1 MPDVLSYSDYYPF
14 GMLVPTRHGNTNE
27 YRYGFNGKEKDNE
40 IKGEGLQYDYGFRVY
55 DPRIGKFLS
64 QDPLFKSFPWYTPY
78 QFAGNKPI
86 VAIDLDGLEERI
98 VIMHTTVAGK
108 IRREVLDSKTLL
120 KSTDYVGVKHSA
132 LYEPITIK
140 EFMQYKKQFW
150 DAFSNSPELF
160 SSGYKSYTIGG
171 MNGEKY
177 KNSGF
182 IGLNKGTFTIGSSE
196 FGSTISY
203 DPTPIDRSIPSFLQ
217 VLKEAHK
224 SARMAAGMNTA
235 KNYVA
240 GVSLVVAGPTLLA
253 GEAGILGYAGAAS
266 DVDQLTGISSK
277 LTEGNE
283 NAQKAVLYAKFF
295 IDAANMFSNVGNI
308 YNFKTIKE
316 LQSTTVLPDTMI
328 NAATSAGDAQSASE
342 FNEEKHE

>member
-1 MPDVLSYSDYYPF
+1 
-14 GMLVPTRHGNTNE
+14 
-27 YRYGFNGKEKDNE
+27 
-40 IKGEGLQYDYGFRVY
+40 
-55 DPRIGKFLS
+55 
-64 QDPLFKSFPWYTPY
+64 
-78 QFAGNKPI
+78 
-86 VAIDLDGLEERI
+86 
-98 VIMHTTVAGK
+98 
-108 IRREVLDSKTLL
+108 
-120 KSTDYVGVKHSA
+120 SA

-196 FGSTISY
+196 LGSTISY

-217 VLKEAHK
+217 VLKEAPK

-235 KNYVA
+235 KNDVA
-240 GVSLVVAGPTLLA
+240 GVSLVVAGPTLLS
-253 GEAGILGYAGAAS
+253 GEATALGYASAAS
-266 DVDQLTGISSK
+266 DVDQLTGISTK

-295 IDAANMFSNVGNI
+295 IDAANMFNNVESI
-308 YNFKTIKE
+308 FKFNTIEVIGATK
-316 LQSTTVLPDTMI
+316 LLPDTMI
-328 NAATSAGDAQSASE
+328 GTATSAGDAQSASE
-342 FNEEKHE
+342 LNQEKNEQ